1 MGTGI
6 GILNFNLP
14 RLIQLIGQGRIRIS
28 PPMKSKTISQSV
40 VQQEVKMHKTKAF
53 TILEILI
60 VVIVLGVLAA
70 LAIPRY
76 IDIVEKNCSNE
87 AMHIFTVVKKAQDVY
102 YSQYGTY
109 ASSITALEN
118 VSVPTIDGTDTYFY
132 LSNLTGGTAGYTVTL
147 IRTTKGTGA
156 QAGKTITMTYT
167 HNTFATTFGGDY
179 PYKPGG
185 VAVPDGSEPGPS
197 PFL

>member
-1 MGTGI
+1 MY
-6 GILNFNLP
+6 
-14 RLIQLIGQGRIRIS
+14 
-28 PPMKSKTISQSV
+28 SK
-40 VQQEVKMHKTKAF
+40 KAF

-87 AMHIFTVVKKAQDVY
+87 AMHIFTVIKKAQDVY
-102 YSQYGTY
+102 YSQYGAY
-109 ASSITALEN
+109 ANSITVLEN
-118 VSVPTIDGTDTYFY
+118 VSVPTIAGTDTYFY
-132 LSNLTGGTAGYTVTL
+132 LSNLTGDTANYTVELT
-147 IRTTKGTGA
+147 RTAKGTGA
-156 QAGKTITMTYT
+156 QAGKTITMTYM
-167 HNTFATTFGGDY
+167 HSTFATTFGGDY

-185 VAVPDGSEPGPS
+185 VAAPDSSEPAPS